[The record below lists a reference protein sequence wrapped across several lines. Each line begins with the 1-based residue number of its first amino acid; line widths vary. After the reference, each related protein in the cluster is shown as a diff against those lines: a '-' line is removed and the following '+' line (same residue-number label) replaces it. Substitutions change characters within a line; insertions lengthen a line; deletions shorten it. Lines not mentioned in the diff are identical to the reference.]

1 VPAVAFSCCRHA
13 RQACCS
19 TDSGCVAIDA
29 VQENKRLGRQ
39 QAAAAAAGSS
49 SSTGQPDWLAAVGFD
64 EEYLAQERLLGL
76 QKGHVPP
83 GYTYDDGMYYCC
95 YFTVCIVF
103 HSNGNHV
110 LC

>member
-1 VPAVAFSCCRHA
+1 VIACSSKARDSHSVICAKYSASTDQVAVA
-13 RQACCS
+13 
-19 TDSGCVAIDA
+19 VAL

-39 QAAAAAAGSS
+39 QVAAAAAGSSS

-83 GYTYDDGMYYCC
+83 GYTYDDGMYNYW
-95 YFTVCIVF
+95 F
-103 HSNGNHV
+103 
-110 LC
+110 